1 MKCSRKIIMS
11 LLLALNVCLV
21 GVGHAYWTFFVS
33 KEYGNDEITL
43 GDVEGDRE
51 VCYLN
56 EDTEGNRYTSIEA
69 ALATAN
75 KNGSGT
81 VYVYPKKE
89 NSALE
94 PIYIRRDCVIKSGVT
109 LTLPYSGTK
118 YDSEKSDSDLDSH
131 STELIMA
138 DSSTSNVQKYCVAQ
152 VIMNEGITLTVE
164 SGAHLNVGGFL
175 WARHVQLAGQTAG
188 NYAEISLCKKASIV
202 CNGGEINVFGYIK
215 EYDVLN
221 NSSHIDL
228 KSGTLLCP
236 LVIYDYQGGAATTG
250 VLNIKNSNKLTP
262 FSRFDLCNV
271 QTKMIVNSTAFLKV
285 KTALYVGGIGGKIGA
300 GFYPTGSEDRTVT
313 MIGNSTNKTIL
324 QLTSGTIEM
333 KYTPAVKGVT
343 SIDYDST
350 KTLFSIKGTVTLG
363 GFSLDVSGKKLNT
376 EECFFPISWRL
387 GFELEK
393 GSKVTFNKKI
403 KFMPGSTLRIKN
415 GASLTISNN
424 CIFYQSFEDNKEGMN
439 HLYPSNLPAAKLICN
454 GGLTVTSTGIFG
466 GLVSTEENTGVV
478 SYQNTEYPS
487 SSSPETEGKAPSA
500 VSAALFG
507 GKFKIRNITANA
519 QYVSNSSNAVTNFS
533 STGTGVY
540 KSQGNYF
547 VKE

>member
-1 MKCSRKIIMS
+1 MKCSRKIITS

-56 EDTEGNRYTSIEA
+56 EDKEGNRYTSIEA
-69 ALATAN
+69 ALAIAN

-94 PIYIRRDCVIKSGVT
+94 PIYIKRDCVIKSGVT

-118 YDSEKSDSDLDSH
+118 YDSETSDSDKNSH
-131 STELIMA
+131 PTELIMA
-138 DSSTSNVQKYCVAQ
+138 DSSTSNVQKYRVTQ
-152 VIMNEGITLTVE
+152 VIMNEGVTLTVE

-215 EYDVLN
+215 EYDTLN
-221 NSSHIDL
+221 NSSQIDL

-236 LVIYDYQGGAATTG
+236 LVIYDYQGGVVTTG
-250 VLNIKNSNKLTP
+250 VLNIKNPSKLTP
-262 FSRFDLCNV
+262 FSCFDLCNI

-285 KTALYVGGIGGKIGA
+285 KTALYVSSFND
-300 GFYPTGSEDRTVT
+300 FYPIGSEDRTVT
-313 MIGNSTNKTIL
+313 MIGNSTSKTIL
-324 QLTSGTIEM
+324 QLTSGAIEM
-333 KYTPAVKGVT
+333 KYTPAVKGIT
-343 SIDYDST
+343 SIGYDLT
-350 KTLFSIKGTVTLG
+350 KTLFSIKGTVSLG
-363 GFSLDVSGKKLNT
+363 SFSLKVSTKELNT

-393 GSKVTFNKKI
+393 GSEVTFNKKI
-403 KFMPGSTLRIKN
+403 KFMTGSTLRIKN
-415 GASLTISNN
+415 GASLSISSN
-424 CIFYQSFEDNKEGMN
+424 CNFYQSFEDNKDGMAY
-439 HLYPSNLPAAKLICN
+439 LYPSNLPAAKLICN
-454 GGLTVTSTGIFG
+454 GNLTVTSLGIFG
-466 GLVSTEENTGVV
+466 GLVSTEESTGVV
-478 SYQNTEYPS
+478 SYQSGDFS
-487 SSSPETEGKAPSA
+487 SSSPETTGKAPSKYA
-500 VSAALFG
+500 VVI
-507 GKFKIRNITANA
+507 GKSFSIRNIRTNA

-533 STGTGVY
+533 STGVY

>member
-1 MKCSRKIIMS
+1 MKCSRKIITS

-56 EDTEGNRYTSIEA
+56 SDTEGNRFASIEA

-81 VYVYPKKE
+81 VYVYPKAE
-89 NSALE
+89 NSALQ
-94 PIYIRRDCVIKSGVT
+94 PIYIKRDCVIKSGVT

-118 YDSEKSDSDLDSH
+118 YDSEKDDSDLNSH
-131 STELIMA
+131 SKELIMA
-138 DSSTSNVQKYCVAQ
+138 DSSTSNVQKYRVTQ
-152 VIMNEGITLTVE
+152 VIMNEGVTLTVE

-175 WARHVQLAGQTAG
+175 WSRYVQLAGQTAG

-202 CNGGEINVFGYIK
+202 CNGGDINVFGYIK

-236 LVIYDYQGGAATTG
+236 LVIYDYQGGARTTG
-250 VLNIKNSNKLTP
+250 VLNLSNPSKLTP
-262 FSRFDLCNV
+262 FSCFDLCNI
-271 QTKMIVNSTAFLKV
+271 QTKMIVNSAAFLKV
-285 KTALYVGGIGGKIGA
+285 KTALYVDGLRGLA
-300 GFYPTGSEDRTVT
+300 ANFYPTGSEDRVVT
-313 MIGNSTNKTIL
+313 MIGNSTSKTIL

-343 SIDYDST
+343 SINYDST
-350 KTLFSIKGTVTLG
+350 KTLFSIKGKVTLG

-393 GSKVTFNKKI
+393 GSEITFNKKI
-403 KFMPGSTLRIKN
+403 KFMTGSTLRINN
-415 GASLTISNN
+415 GASLSISNN
-424 CIFYQSFEDNKEGMN
+424 CNFYQSFEDNKEGMN
-439 HLYPSNLPAAKLICN
+439 TLYPDNLPAAKLICN
-454 GGLTVTSTGIFG
+454 GNLTVTSTGIFG

-478 SYQNTEYPS
+478 SYQNNVFS
-487 SSSPETEGKAPSA
+487 SSSPETTGKSPSA
-500 VSAALFG
+500 FSALFG
-507 GKFKIRNITANA
+507 GKFKTRNITTNA

-533 STGTGVY
+533 STGIY

>member
-51 VCYLN
+51 VCYLDK
-56 EDTEGNRYTSIEA
+56 DTEGNRYTSIEA

-94 PIYIRRDCVIKSGVT
+94 PVYIKRDCVIKSGVT
-109 LTLPYSGTK
+109 LTLPYSETK
-118 YDSEKSDSDLDSH
+118 YDSETSDSDKKSH
-131 STELIMA
+131 PKELIMA
-138 DSSTSNVQKYCVAQ
+138 DSSTSNVEKYRVTQ
-152 VIMNEGITLTVE
+152 VIMNEGVTLTVE

-175 WARHVQLAGQTAG
+175 WARYTKLAGQTAG

-202 CNGGEINVFGYIK
+202 CNGGEINIFGYIK
-215 EYDVLN
+215 EYDTLN
-221 NSSHIDL
+221 NFSHIDL

-236 LVIYDYQGGAATTG
+236 LVIYDYQGGSRTTG
-250 VLNIKNSNKLTP
+250 VLNIENPKKLTP
-262 FSRFDLCNV
+262 FSCFDLCNI

-285 KTALYVGGIGGKIGA
+285 KTALYVDGLGGIGA
-300 GFYPTGSEDRTVT
+300 NFYPTRSKDRIVT

-324 QLTSGTIEM
+324 QLTSGAIEM

-350 KTLFSIKGTVTLG
+350 KTVFSIKGTVSLG

-403 KFMPGSTLRIKN
+403 KFMTGSALRIKN
-415 GASLTISNN
+415 GASLSISNN
-424 CIFYQSFEDNKEGMN
+424 CNFYQSFEDNKDGMVY
-439 HLYPSNLPAAKLICN
+439 LYPSNLPAAKLICN
-454 GGLTVTSTGIFG
+454 GNLTVASTGIFG
-466 GLVSTEENTGVV
+466 GLVSTEESTGAV
-478 SYQNTEYPS
+478 SYQS
-487 SSSPETEGKAPSA
+487 GAFFSSSPETTGSAPPGWLAIST
-500 VSAALFG
+500 
-507 GKFKIRNITANA
+507 GKFSTRDIIVNA

-533 STGTGVY
+533 SMGTY

>member
-1 MKCSRKIIMS
+1 MKCSRKIITS

-51 VCYLN
+51 VCYLE

-69 ALATAN
+69 ALAIAN
-75 KNGSGT
+75 KKGSGT

-94 PIYIRRDCVIKSGVT
+94 PVYIKRDCVIKSGVT

-118 YDSEKSDSDLDSH
+118 YNSDTNDSSVDSH
-131 STELIMA
+131 PKELIMA
-138 DSSTSNVQKYCVAQ
+138 DSSTSNVEKYRVTQ
-152 VIMNEGITLTVE
+152 VIVNEGVTLTVE
-164 SGAHLNVGGFL
+164 SGARLNVGGFL
-175 WARHVQLAGQTAG
+175 WARNTKLAGQTAG

-202 CNGGEINVFGYIK
+202 CNGGDINVFGYIK

-236 LVIYDYQGGAATTG
+236 LVIYDYQGGTVTTG
-250 VLNIKNSNKLTP
+250 ILNIKNSKLTP
-262 FSRFDLCNV
+262 FSCFDLCNI
-271 QTKMIVNSTAFLKV
+271 QTKIIVNSAAFLKV
-285 KTALYVGGIGGKIGA
+285 KTALYVSSLNN
-300 GFYPTGSEDRTVT
+300 FYPTESKDRTVT
-313 MIGNSTNKTIL
+313 MIGNSTSKTIL

-333 KYTPAVKGVT
+333 KYTPAVKGIT

-393 GSKVTFNKKI
+393 GSEVTFNKKI
-403 KFMPGSTLRIKN
+403 KFMTGSALRIKN
-415 GASLTISNN
+415 GASLSISNN
-424 CIFYQSFEDNKEGMN
+424 CNFYQSFEDNKDGMVY
-439 HLYPSNLPAAKLICN
+439 LYPSNLPAAKLICN
-454 GGLTVTSTGIFG
+454 GNLTVTSTGIFG

-478 SYQNTEYPS
+478 SYQNNDFS
-487 SSSPETEGKAPSA
+487 SSSPETTGKAPSKYL
-500 VSAALFG
+500 VPFG
-507 GKFKIRNITANA
+507 RSFNTRDITTNA

-533 STGTGVY
+533 STGTY

>member
-1 MKCSRKIIMS
+1 MKCSRKIITS

-21 GVGHAYWTFFVS
+21 GVGRAYWTFFVS

-51 VCYLN
+51 VCYLDS
-56 EDTEGNRYTSIEA
+56 DTEGKRFTSIEA

-81 VYVYPKKE
+81 VYVYPKAE
-89 NSALE
+89 NSVLQ
-94 PIYIRRDCVIKSGVT
+94 PIYIKRDCVIKSGVT

-118 YDSEKSDSDLDSH
+118 YDSEKDDSDLNSH
-131 STELIMA
+131 PKELIMA
-138 DSSTSNVQKYCVAQ
+138 DSSTSNVQKYRVTQ
-152 VIMNEGITLTVE
+152 VIMNEGVTLTVE
-164 SGAHLNVGGFL
+164 SGGHLNVGGFL
-175 WARHVQLAGQTAG
+175 WARYTKLAGQTAG

-202 CNGGEINVFGYIK
+202 CNGGEIKVFGYIK

-221 NSSHIDL
+221 NSSYIDL

-250 VLNIKNSNKLTP
+250 VLNINKKTNKLTP
-262 FSRFDLCNV
+262 FSCFDLCNI
-271 QTKMIVNSTAFLKV
+271 QTKMIVNSAAFLKV
-285 KTALYVGGIGGKIGA
+285 KTALYVDGLRGLA
-300 GFYPTGSEDRTVT
+300 ANFYPTGSEERVVT
-313 MIGNSTNKTIL
+313 MIGNSTSKTIL

-333 KYTPAVKGVT
+333 KYTPAVKGIT
-343 SIDYDST
+343 STGYDST
-350 KTLFSIKGTVTLG
+350 KTLFSIQGTVTLG

-376 EECFFPISWRL
+376 EDCFFPISWRL

-393 GSKVTFNKKI
+393 GSEVTFNKKI
-403 KFMPGSTLRIKN
+403 KFMTGSTLRIKN

-424 CIFYQSFEDNKEGMN
+424 CNFYQSFEDNEKIPYP
-439 HLYPSNLPAAKLICN
+439 YPSNLPASKLICN
-454 GGLTVTSTGIFG
+454 GDLAVTSTGIFG
-466 GLVSTEENTGVV
+466 GLISTEENTGAI
-478 SYQNTEYPS
+478 SYQSKVFS
-487 SSSPETEGKAPSA
+487 SSSPETTGKAPSA
-500 VSAALFG
+500 VAAFFG
-507 GKFKIRNITANA
+507 KEFSTRNITTNA

-533 STGTGVY
+533 STGTY

>member
-1 MKCSRKIIMS
+1 MKCSRKIITS

-56 EDTEGNRYTSIEA
+56 EDKEGNRYTSIEA
-69 ALATAN
+69 ALAIAN

-94 PIYIRRDCVIKSGVT
+94 PIYIKRDCVIKSGVT

-118 YDSEKSDSDLDSH
+118 YDSEKSDSDLNSH
-131 STELIMA
+131 SAELIMA
-138 DSSTSNVQKYCVAQ
+138 DGSTSNVQKYRVTQ
-152 VIMNEGITLTVE
+152 VIMNEGVTLTVE

-175 WARHVQLAGQTAG
+175 WARYVQLAGQTAG

-215 EYDVLN
+215 EYDELN

-236 LVIYDYQGGAATTG
+236 LVIYDYQGGAATAG
-250 VLNIKNSNKLTP
+250 VLNIGKSNKLTP

-271 QTKMIVNSTAFLKV
+271 QTKMVVNSTAFLKV
-285 KTALYVGGIGGKIGA
+285 KTALYVGGFKGIGA

-363 GFSLDVSGKKLNT
+363 GFSLDVSEKKLNT

-403 KFMPGSTLRIKN
+403 KFMTGSTLRIKN

-454 GGLTVTSTGIFG
+454 GNLTVTSTGIFG

-478 SYQNTEYPS
+478 SYQNHDFS
-487 SSSPETEGKAPSA
+487 SSSPETKGKAPSA
-500 VSAALFG
+500 ILAISF
-507 GKFKIRNITANA
+507 GKFDTRNITANA

-533 STGTGVY
+533 STGMGTY

>member
-1 MKCSRKIIMS
+1 MKCSRKIITS

-69 ALATAN
+69 ALAIAN

-94 PIYIRRDCVIKSGVT
+94 PVYIKRDCVIKSGVT

-118 YDSEKSDSDLDSH
+118 YDSETDDTDLNSH

-138 DSSTSNVQKYCVAQ
+138 DSSTSNVQKYRVTQ
-152 VIMNEGITLTVE
+152 VIMNEGVTLTVE

-202 CNGGEINVFGYIK
+202 CDGGEINVFGYIK

-236 LVIYDYQGGAATTG
+236 LVIYDYQGGAATAG
-250 VLNIKNSNKLTP
+250 VLNIKNPNKLTP

-285 KTALYVGGIGGKIGA
+285 KTALYVGGFKGIGA
-300 GFYPTGSEDRTVT
+300 NFYPTGSEDRTVT

-333 KYTPAVKGVT
+333 KYTPAVKGIT

-393 GSKVTFNKKI
+393 GSQVTFNKKI

-424 CIFYQSFEDNKEGMN
+424 CIFYQSFEDNKEGMS

-454 GGLTVTSTGIFG
+454 GNLTVTSTGIFG

-478 SYQNTEYPS
+478 SYQNNVFS
-487 SSSPETEGKAPSA
+487 SSSPETKGKAPSA
-500 VSAALFG
+500 ILAISW
-507 GKFKIRNITANA
+507 GKFDTRDITANA

-533 STGTGVY
+533 SMGTY

>member
-1 MKCSRKIIMS
+1 MKCSRKIITS

-51 VCYLN
+51 VCYLE

-69 ALATAN
+69 ALAKAN
-75 KNGSGT
+75 ENGSGT

-94 PIYIRRDCVIKSGVT
+94 PVYIKRDCVIKSGVT

-118 YDSEKSDSDLDSH
+118 YDSEKSDSDLNSH

-138 DSSTSNVQKYCVAQ
+138 DSSTSNVQKYRVTQ
-152 VIMNEGITLTVE
+152 VIMNEGVTLTVE

-236 LVIYDYQGGAATTG
+236 LVIYDYQGGAATAG
-250 VLNIKNSNKLTP
+250 VLNISSPNKLTP

-285 KTALYVGGIGGKIGA
+285 KTALYVGGLGGIGA
-300 GFYPTGSEDRTVT
+300 NFYPTRSEDRIVT
-313 MIGNSTNKTIL
+313 MIGNSTSKTIL
-324 QLTSGTIEM
+324 QLTSGTIEI

-350 KTLFSIKGTVTLG
+350 KTLFSVKGTVALG

-403 KFMPGSTLRIKN
+403 KFMTGSTLKIKN
-415 GASLTISNN
+415 GASLSISNN

-439 HLYPSNLPAAKLICN
+439 HLYPNNLPAAKLICN
-454 GGLTVTSTGIFG
+454 GNLTVTSTGIFG
-466 GLVSTEENTGVV
+466 GVVSTEENTGVV
-478 SYQNTEYPS
+478 SYQNNVFS
-487 SSSPETEGKAPSA
+487 SSSPETKGSAPSA
-500 VSAALFG
+500 WLAISV
-507 GKFKIRNITANA
+507 GKFKTRNITANA
-519 QYVSNSSNAVTNFS
+519 QYVSNGSNAVTNFS
-533 STGTGVY
+533 STGTGAY